1 MFDKSDNISFMKK
14 KKQNKTLYTAKAT
27 ANCQEILQIIK
38 DFITD
43 HNYSPTARDIMKR
56 TKLKSVSSVHAYIVE
71 LENKGL
77 ITRENN
83 KSRSI
88 KLSGCAATS
97 PHIDLPVIGEVAA
110 GSPILAEE
118 NISENVTLP
127 SDLAGKGNFILKIRG
142 NSMIDAGI
150 FDGDHVIVRQ
160 QKTIKNGEIAVVLL
174 DDEATVKRFY
184 KEKDHYRLQPENKR
198 MKPII
203 VDKCELCGRVIGLY
217 RSIR

>member
-1 MFDKSDNISFMKK
+1 MR
-14 KKQNKTLYTAKAT
+14 KKQTLYTAKAT

-38 DFITD
+38 DFIAD
-43 HNYSPTARDIMKR
+43 HDYSPTARDIMKR
-56 TKLKSVSSVHAYIVE
+56 TKLKSVSSVHAYIIE

-77 ITRENN
+77 ITREDN

-88 KLSGCAATS
+88 KLSGSAGTS
-97 PHIDLPVIGEVAA
+97 PRVDLPVVGDVAA
-110 GSPILAEE
+110 GTPILAEQ

-127 SDLAGKGNFILKIRG
+127 ADLAGRGNFILKVRG

-150 FDGDHVIVRQ
+150 YDGDKVIVRQ

-174 DDEATVKRFY
+174 GDEATVKRFY
-184 KEKDHYRLQPENKR
+184 KEKDHFRLQPENKR

-203 VDKCELCGRVIGLY
+203 VDECELCGKVIGLY

>member
-1 MFDKSDNISFMKK
+1 MR
-14 KKQNKTLYTAKAT
+14 KKQTLYTAKAT

-38 DFITD
+38 DFIAD
-43 HNYSPTARDIMKR
+43 HDYSPTARDIMKR
-56 TKLKSVSSVHAYIVE
+56 TKLKSVSSVHAYIIE

-88 KLSGCAATS
+88 KLSGSAGTS
-97 PHIDLPVIGEVAA
+97 PRVDLPVVGDVAA
-110 GSPILAEE
+110 GSPILAEQ

-127 SDLAGKGNFILKIRG
+127 ADLAGRGNFVLKVRG

-150 FDGDHVIVRQ
+150 YDGDKVIVRQ

-174 DDEATVKRFY
+174 GDEATVKRFY
-184 KEKDHYRLQPENKR
+184 KEKDHFRLQPENKR

-203 VDKCELCGRVIGLY
+203 VDECELCGKVIGLY

>member
-1 MFDKSDNISFMKK
+1 MR
-14 KKQNKTLYTAKAT
+14 KKQTLYTAKAT

-38 DFITD
+38 DFIAD
-43 HNYSPTARDIMKR
+43 HDYSPTARDIMKR
-56 TKLKSVSSVHAYIVE
+56 TKLKSVSSVHAYIIE

-88 KLSGCAATS
+88 KLSGSAGTS
-97 PHIDLPVIGEVAA
+97 PRVDLPVVGDVAA
-110 GSPILAEE
+110 GSPILAEQ

-127 SDLAGKGNFILKIRG
+127 ADLAGRGNFILKVRG

-150 FDGDHVIVRQ
+150 YDGDKVIVRQ

-174 DDEATVKRFY
+174 GDEATVKRFY
-184 KEKDHYRLQPENKR
+184 KEKDHFRLQPENKR

-203 VDKCELCGRVIGLY
+203 VDECELCGKVIGLY

>member
-1 MFDKSDNISFMKK
+1 MR
-14 KKQNKTLYTAKAT
+14 KKQTLYTAKAT

-38 DFITD
+38 DFIAD
-43 HNYSPTARDIMKR
+43 HEYSPTARDIMKR
-56 TKLKSVSSVHAYIVE
+56 TKLKSVSSVHAYIIE

-77 ITRENN
+77 ITREDN

-88 KLSGCAATS
+88 KLSGSAGTS
-97 PHIDLPVIGEVAA
+97 PRVDLPVVGDVAA
-110 GSPILAEE
+110 GTPILAEQ

-127 SDLAGKGNFILKIRG
+127 ADLAGRGNFILKVRG

-150 FDGDHVIVRQ
+150 YDGDKVIVRQ

-174 DDEATVKRFY
+174 GDEATVKRFY
-184 KEKDHYRLQPENKR
+184 KEKDHFRLQPENKR

-203 VDKCELCGRVIGLY
+203 VDECELCGKVIGLY

>member
-1 MFDKSDNISFMKK
+1 MQKK
-14 KKQNKTLYTAKAT
+14 KTLYTAKAT

-38 DFITD
+38 DFIAEYD
-43 HNYSPTARDIMKR
+43 YSPTARDIMKR
-56 TKLKSVSSVHAYIVE
+56 TKLKSVSSVHAYILE

-88 KLSGCAATS
+88 KLSGSAATS
-97 PHIDLPVIGEVAA
+97 PKVELPVIGEVAA

-118 NISENVTLP
+118 NITENVPLP
-127 SDLAGKGNFILKIRG
+127 ADLAGRGNFILKVRG

-150 FDGDHVIVRQ
+150 FNGDSVIVRS
-160 QKTIKNGEIAVVLL
+160 QKTIKNGEIAVVLVN
-174 DDEATVKRFY
+174 DEATIKRFY
-184 KEKDHYRLQPENKR
+184 KEKSHIRLQPENKK

-203 VDKCELCGRVIGLY
+203 TTNCKLCGKVIGLY
-217 RSIR
+217 RSIK

>member
-1 MFDKSDNISFMKK
+1 MR
-14 KKQNKTLYTAKAT
+14 KKQTLYTAKAT

-38 DFITD
+38 DFIAD
-43 HNYSPTARDIMKR
+43 HDYSPTARDIMKR
-56 TKLKSVSSVHAYIVE
+56 TKLKSVSSVHAYIIE

-88 KLSGCAATS
+88 KLSGSAGTS
-97 PHIDLPVIGEVAA
+97 PRVDLPVVGDVAA
-110 GSPILAEE
+110 GTPILAEQ

-127 SDLAGKGNFILKIRG
+127 ADLAGRGNFILKVRG

-150 FDGDHVIVRQ
+150 YDGDKVIVRQ

-174 DDEATVKRFY
+174 GDEATVKRFY
-184 KEKDHYRLQPENKR
+184 KEKDHFRLQPENKR

-203 VDKCELCGRVIGLY
+203 VDECELCGKVIGLY

>member
-1 MFDKSDNISFMKK
+1 MR
-14 KKQNKTLYTAKAT
+14 KKQTLYTAKAT

-38 DFITD
+38 DFIAD
-43 HNYSPTARDIMKR
+43 HDYSPTARDIMKR
-56 TKLKSVSSVHAYIVE
+56 TKLKSVSSVHAYIIE

-88 KLSGCAATS
+88 KLSGSAGTS
-97 PHIDLPVIGEVAA
+97 PRVDLPVVGDVAA
-110 GSPILAEE
+110 GSPILAEQ

-127 SDLAGKGNFILKIRG
+127 ADLAGRGNFILKVRG

-150 FDGDHVIVRQ
+150 YDGDKVIVRQ

-174 DDEATVKRFY
+174 GDEATVKRFY
-184 KEKDHYRLQPENKR
+184 KEKDHFRLQPENKR

-203 VDKCELCGRVIGLY
+203 VDECELCGKVIGLY
-217 RSIR
+217 RSIK